1 MDVFFSF
8 LWVALGILLLLLF
21 NLKYKM
27 HNILA
32 LLLVALFVGLMERMD
47 IGKIATTIESGVG
60 STMGSLALIVALG
73 AIIGK
78 LMTESGASQRI
89 ATTIIDKF
97 GIKYLQWALVLIG
110 IIFGMAMFYE
120 VAFLI
125 AAPLVISIAKEAK
138 IPYMKLIIPTVTGA
152 TMGHSLFPPQPGP
165 MALVSAFNVDVGQVY
180 IIGAIVIIPSVIC
193 AGIILPKFLR
203 NLDKLPLAD
212 ILKAPKKFTEEEMP
226 KFGTSLLVPLIPAII
241 MVISSIVK
249 FFTNEN
255 SMLYK
260 LVLFFGSAEVSMT
273 IALLVGMY
281 FFGIKRGMDGQTIQT
296 HMSKAISEVANVIL
310 VIAAGGAFK
319 QIIIDSGVGNNIV
332 KVMEHSSLSPLIL
345 AWILTVVIRL
355 MTGQG
360 AVSAITVA
368 GIMQPMLSSFNVSP
382 VLMLLAIA
390 CGSNTITLMYDGGF
404 LLFQQTLGISMKDTF
419 KTWGL
424 LELVNSV
431 VGLIVCLLLS
441 IVI

>member
-165 MALVSAFNVDVGQVY
+165 S
-180 IIGAIVIIPSVIC
+180 S
-193 AGIILPKFLR
+193 
-203 NLDKLPLAD
+203 
-212 ILKAPKKFTEEEMP
+212 EE
-226 KFGTSLLVPLIPAII
+226 
-241 MVISSIVK
+241 
-249 FFTNEN
+249 
-255 SMLYK
+255 
-260 LVLFFGSAEVSMT
+260 
-273 IALLVGMY
+273 
-281 FFGIKRGMDGQTIQT
+281 
-296 HMSKAISEVANVIL
+296 
-310 VIAAGGAFK
+310 
-319 QIIIDSGVGNNIV
+319 
-332 KVMEHSSLSPLIL
+332 
-345 AWILTVVIRL
+345 
-355 MTGQG
+355 
-360 AVSAITVA
+360 
-368 GIMQPMLSSFNVSP
+368 
-382 VLMLLAIA
+382 
-390 CGSNTITLMYDGGF
+390 
-404 LLFQQTLGISMKDTF
+404 
-419 KTWGL
+419 
-424 LELVNSV
+424 
-431 VGLIVCLLLS
+431 
-441 IVI
+441 